1 MAPAKK
7 LKKPKGKS
15 KGKLNT
21 TRTVKKVDRETN
33 RKLKMNWELCEETRR
48 KKRNRE
54 RKKAWKERKKVLEK
68 PGNNTKK

>member
-21 TRTVKKVDRETN
+21 TRTVKKIDRETN
-33 RKLKMNWELCEETRR
+33 QKLQMNWELCQETRG

-54 RKKAWKERKKVLEK
+54 RKKAWKERKKSV
-68 PGNNTKK
+68 G

>member
-21 TRTVKKVDRETN
+21 TRTVRKVDRETN
-33 RKLKMNWELCEETRR
+33 QKLKISDILIE
-48 KKRNRE
+48 
-54 RKKAWKERKKVLEK
+54 VLEK
-68 PGNNTKK
+68 SEKDMK